1 MNFKIQIIIVLLLLV
16 SCKKSVKTEV
26 TAEEIKHEETITNN
40 IEDTI
45 PVYKASFME
54 TATTELLSKITNNIQ
69 SDFIAYPFNKDRNE
83 LEETKTIYQSKGFL
97 KTLASD
103 FKNKDFLEVAS
114 INYALVVPKTNTE
127 SDYISIQQWQYTDI
141 EKAKSAFES
150 LKNYKETEIH
160 FKTINWIWVYQED
173 NIYLVFA
180 RNFMV
185 TDVEMQSIKN
195 AILKTVTP
203 LGDYETIQ
211 FYE

>member
-45 PVYKASFME
+45 PVYKAFFME

>member
-1 MNFKIQIIIVLLLLV
+1 MNFRIHIIVVLLLLIG
-16 SCKKSVKTEV
+16 CKKNVNTEV
-26 TAEEIKHEETITNN
+26 PAEEIKPKETITNK

-45 PVYKASFME
+45 PVYRASFSQME
-54 TATTELLSKITNNIQ
+54 TTELVSSITNNIQ
-69 SDFIAYPFNKDRNE
+69 SDFVAYPFNKDGNE
-83 LEETKTIYQSKGFL
+83 LEETKTIYRSKGFL

-103 FKNKDFLEVAS
+103 FKNEDFLAVAS
-114 INYALVVPKTNTE
+114 INYALVVPKTNTK
-127 SDYISIQQWQYTDI
+127 SDYISIQQWQYTDT

-150 LKNYKETEIH
+150 LKNYKEAEIH
-160 FKTINWIWVYQED
+160 FKTINWIWVYQKD
-173 NIYLVFA
+173 TIYLVFA

-195 AILKTVTP
+195 AILKTITP

>member
-1 MNFKIQIIIVLLLLV
+1 MNFRIHIIVVLLLLIG
-16 SCKKSVKTEV
+16 CKKNVKTEV

-54 TATTELLSKITNNIQ
+54 TVTTELLSKITNNIQ
-69 SDFIAYPFNKDRNE
+69 SDFVAYPFNKDGNE

-103 FKNKDFLEVAS
+103 FKNEDFLAVAS
-114 INYALVVPKTNTE
+114 INYALVVPKTNTK
-127 SDYISIQQWQYTDI
+127 SDYISIQQWQYTDT

-150 LKNYKETEIH
+150 LKNYKEAEIH

-173 NIYLVFA
+173 TIYLVFA

-195 AILKTVTP
+195 AILKTITP

>member
-1 MNFKIQIIIVLLLLV
+1 MNFRIHIIVVLLLLIG
-16 SCKKSVKTEV
+16 CKKNVKTEV
-26 TAEEIKHEETITNN
+26 PAEEIKPKETITNK

-45 PVYKASFME
+45 PVYRASFSQME
-54 TATTELLSKITNNIQ
+54 TTELVSSITNNIQ
-69 SDFIAYPFNKDRNE
+69 SDFVAYPFNKDGNE
-83 LEETKTIYQSKGFL
+83 LEETKTIYRSKGFL

-103 FKNKDFLEVAS
+103 FKNEDFLAVAS
-114 INYALVVPKTNTE
+114 INYALVVPKTNTK
-127 SDYISIQQWQYTDI
+127 SDYISIQQWQYTDT

-150 LKNYKETEIH
+150 LKNYKEAEIH

-173 NIYLVFA
+173 TIYLVFA

-195 AILKTVTP
+195 AILKTITP

>member
-26 TAEEIKHEETITNN
+26 TAEEIIHEETITNN